1 MRGFEYA
8 NPTTKEQAVA
18 LLGSSWGDAEVLAGG
33 TDLLSLMKDDVVH
46 PKRLVNIKD
55 IAEFGG
61 IRSSKSGLRIGATV
75 TIQELIDN
83 AQVAREYPAL
93 VGAARGITSPQL
105 RSRGTVG
112 GDLTQRP
119 RCWYY
124 RAGFGLLARANPS
137 EEGGESLVLH
147 GDNRYHAILGNSG
160 PAYFVNPSSLAPAL
174 IAYGASVRV
183 YGSKGSRDV
192 AAEKFFVLPQSDNDR
207 EYDLKPG
214 EIVTEIIV
222 PAQAGVKSATYEVRQ
237 KEALDWPL
245 AAASVALKVSGG
257 KVTSARIVMGHVAP
271 TPWRAAAA
279 EQALAGKTINE
290 QVAQAAGEAAVSG
303 AKSLGRNAYK
313 IQLARVAVK
322 RAILEAARGG
332 AR

>member
-18 LLGSSWGDAEVLAGG
+18 LLGGSWADAEVLAGG

-55 IAEFGG
+55 IAELRG
-61 IRSSKSGLRIGATV
+61 IKSSKAGLRIGATV
-75 TIQELIDN
+75 TIQELLDN
-83 AQVAREYPAL
+83 PQIAKDYPAL
-93 VGAARGITSPQL
+93 VDAAEGITSPQI
-105 RSRGTVG
+105 RSVGTVG
-112 GDLTQRP
+112 GDLCQRP

-124 RAGFGLLARANPS
+124 RAGFGLLAKDSSGEPLVPS
-137 EEGGESLVLH
+137 
-147 GDNRYHAILGNSG
+147 GDNRYHAILGNTG

-174 IAYGASVRV
+174 IAYGATVRIH
-183 YGSKGSRDV
+183 GAKGSREV
-192 AAEKFFVLPQSDNDR
+192 LAEKFFLAPQSDSAR
-207 EYDLKPG
+207 EYDLRPG
-214 EIVTEIIV
+214 EIVTEIVV
-222 PAQAGVKSATYEVRQ
+222 PAPGGAKSATYEVRQ

-245 AAASVALKVSGG
+245 AAASVALKMSGG
-257 KVTSARIVMGHVAP
+257 KVTSARIVLGHVAP
-271 TPWRAAAA
+271 TPWRSTAA
-279 EQALAGKTINE
+279 EAALTGKAINE
-290 QVAQAAGEAAVSG
+290 DIAKAAGEAAVSG

>member
-1 MRGFEYA
+1 MRAFEYA
-8 NPTTKEQAVA
+8 NPTTKEQAVG
-18 LLGSSWGDAEVLAGG
+18 LLGSSWSDAEVLAGG
-33 TDLLSLMKDDVVH
+33 TDLLSLMKDDIVH

-55 IAEFGG
+55 IAELGG
-61 IRSSKSGLRIGATV
+61 IKSSKTSLRIGATV

-83 AQVAREYPAL
+83 PQVAREYPAL
-93 VGAARGITSPQL
+93 VHAAEGISSPQI

-112 GDLTQRP
+112 GEITQRP

-124 RAGFGLLARANPS
+124 RAGFGLLARAPAS
-137 EEGGESLVLH
+137 EGGESLVLQ
-147 GDNRYHAILGNSG
+147 GDNRYHAILGNGG
-160 PAYFVNPSSLAPAL
+160 PALFVNPSSLAPAL
-174 IAYGASVRV
+174 IAYGAKIRI
-183 YGSKGSRDV
+183 YGSKGSREV
-192 AAEKFFVLPQSDNDR
+192 AAEKFFIAPQNDNER

-214 EIVTEIIV
+214 EIVTEIVV
-222 PAQAGVKSATYEVRQ
+222 PSATGVKSATYEVRQ

-245 AAASVALKVSGG
+245 AAATVALKMSGG
-257 KVTSARIVMGHVAP
+257 KVSSASVVMGHVAP
-271 TPWRAAAA
+271 IPWRATAA
-279 EQALAGKTINE
+279 EQALAGKTIDE
-290 QVAQAAGEAAVSG
+290 QVAQAAAEAAVAG

>member
-8 NPTTKEQAVA
+8 NPTTTEQAVA
-18 LLGSSWGDAEVLAGG
+18 LLGSSWADAEVLAGG

-55 IAEFGG
+55 IAELRG
-61 IRSSKSGLRIGATV
+61 IKPAKAGLRIGATV
-75 TIQELIDN
+75 TIQELLDN
-83 AQVAREYPAL
+83 SSIARTYPAL
-93 VGAARGITSPQL
+93 VDAAEGITSPQI
-105 RSRGTVG
+105 RSMGTVG
-112 GDLTQRP
+112 GDLCQRP

-124 RAGFGLLARANPS
+124 RAGFGLLAKDAAGEPLVPS
-137 EEGGESLVLH
+137 
-147 GDNRYHAILGNSG
+147 GDNRYHAILGNKG
-160 PAYFVNPSSLAPAL
+160 PSYFVNPSSLAPAL
-174 IAYGASVRV
+174 IAYGASVRIH
-183 YGSKGSRDV
+183 GPKGSREV
-192 AAEKFFVLPQSDNDR
+192 ALEKFFVAPQSDGDR

-222 PAQAGVKSATYEVRQ
+222 PSATGTRSATYEVRQ

-245 AAASVALKVSGG
+245 AAASVALKMSGAR
-257 KVTSARIVMGHVAP
+257 VTSARVVLGHVAP
-271 TPWRAAAA
+271 TPWRSTTA
-279 EQALAGKTINE
+279 EQALAGKTVSE
-290 QVAQAAGEAAVSG
+290 AVAKAAGEAAVTG
-303 AKSLGRNAYK
+303 ATSLGKNAYK